1 VNETHALAARRQL
14 LVACATLQRVRL
26 AHEWQGVRAAAQ
38 PGRWAA
44 TAIGGAGLAL
54 VLSMLVHR
62 AHAAAPSRTSVW
74 VARGFALWRLVRA
87 LRRVMAAG

>member
-1 VNETHALAARRQL
+1 VNEAHALAARRQR

-26 AHEWQGVRAAAQ
+26 AHEWQGLRAAAR

-44 TAIGGAGLAL
+44 TAIGGAGIAL
-54 VLSMLVHR
+54 TLSMLVDR
-62 AHAAAPSRTSVW
+62 AHAAAPSRTGVW
-74 VARGFALWRLVRA
+74 AARGFALWRLVRA